1 MQRKFKHWWTLLKC
15 VATCVHTQSSLS
27 SVHQHHFNHYLNW
40 CSVSVIFL
48 SIRKDR
54 ACFQKHVGNK
64 PLKNSSAKSCWQK
77 WYQPTWANWNPGTL
91 AIILKLPV
99 TCCCLFTCTFLWQIC
114 IHSILFFHLLWHEIF
129 PLQKS
134 YMQATSCFFKWK
146 TSVIYN
152 CGISVY
158 LFIQSRNCAEQKVCN
173 REGFAR
179 NLVLKRRQ
187 LFFSTLFF
195 SGKIFDNQKIT
206 SCTNILQ
213 KSRPYCPHQ
222 PNLDPLIPLWGW
234 VTFDAFDGN
243 CLF

>member
-1 MQRKFKHWWTLLKC
+1 MNSFEVCGYMCAHTELIVVRASTPFQSLPKLVQRI
-15 VATCVHTQSSLS
+15 S
-27 SVHQHHFNHYLNW
+27 HFLVNKKG
-40 CSVSVIFL
+40 SGV
-48 SIRKDR
+48 
-54 ACFQKHVGNK
+54 FQKHVGNK

-77 WYQPTWANWNPGTL
+77 GYQPTWANWNPGTL

-187 LFFSTLFF
+187 LFFQHFF
-195 SGKIFDNQKIT
+195 FQGKSLTIRK
-206 SCTNILQ
+206 
-213 KSRPYCPHQ
+213 
-222 PNLDPLIPLWGW
+222 
-234 VTFDAFDGN
+234 
-243 CLF
+243 

>member
-54 ACFQKHVGNK
+54 ACFQKHVGNE

-129 PLQKS
+129 PLQKV
-134 YMQATSCFFKWK
+134 TC
-146 TSVIYN
+146 
-152 CGISVY
+152 
-158 LFIQSRNCAEQKVCN
+158 
-173 REGFAR
+173 
-179 NLVLKRRQ
+179 RQ
-187 LFFSTLFF
+187 HRVFL
-195 SGKIFDNQKIT
+195 SGR
-206 SCTNILQ
+206 L
-213 KSRPYCPHQ
+213 
-222 PNLDPLIPLWGW
+222 L
-234 VTFDAFDGN
+234 
-243 CLF
+243 